1 MKFTVVKE
9 PIPFLIIDGT
19 YSIEEQIQI
28 YRELDILVD
37 KLQDSDEARSAK
49 DKNGR
54 FKNNKGVFLNEIYTK
69 IKFSNILTNNRKLFY
84 DDVKNKLI
92 ECHYAY
98 KLFNNT
104 NFDTTLLSYYD
115 NGDSYF
121 SHTDKAVIS
130 MVTWFYKEP
139 KNFTGGEFKFTDY
152 NLNIEVKNNR
162 TVIFFSSYKHEVSE
176 VTIVNKT
183 ATTSGRFTISNFSF
197 IK

>member
-9 PIPFLIIDGT
+9 PIPFLIIDST
-19 YSIEEQIQI
+19 YTKEEQIQI
-28 YRELDILVD
+28 YKELDILVD

-49 DKNGR
+49 DKNGY
-54 FKNNKGVFLNEIYTK
+54 FKNNKGVFLEEIYTK
-69 IKFSNILTNNRKLFY
+69 IKFSNILTNNRKLFN

-115 NGDSYF
+115 NGGSYF
-121 SHTDKAVIS
+121 SHTDRSVIS

-183 ATTSGRFTISNFSF
+183 ATTSGRFSISNFSF